1 MHRHT
6 LLVEDLDAAL
16 GATRGLLRHREDAG
30 PAAHEQAQ
38 VDIGRYHQPHL
49 TVGHHRNFAVVAF
62 TLMHAMLV
70 AGQRHDVAQ
79 LAQRRQ
85 QAGPLRAQAHR
96 IDAQAAGG
104 ELGLADGQALGGIP
118 GTQARLFGTQALPGL
133 VERGNRSGIQGMQGH
148 QKLLVKSATRRQG
161 ELNGNVHAARHRL
174 AVQCLGAKAPGGD
187 RIHGRPVQ
195 AFHA

>member
-1 MHRHT
+1 MVGVLEGRPAFAQGLYLDLGIRLDHRRLRLRLQIEFGALLLGAETLHQRLPGGQLAVVGEEHLVHRHT

-79 LAQRRQ
+79 LAQRR
-85 QAGPLRAQAHR
+85 
-96 IDAQAAGG
+96 
-104 ELGLADGQALGGIP
+104 
-118 GTQARLFGTQALPGL
+118 
-133 VERGNRSGIQGMQGH
+133 
-148 QKLLVKSATRRQG
+148 
-161 ELNGNVHAARHRL
+161 
-174 AVQCLGAKAPGGD
+174 
-187 RIHGRPVQ
+187 
-195 AFHA
+195 